1 MFKNL
6 EVYKKAINF
15 LMNLEDSLT
24 DTQREELEEIL
35 EQAREALPPEL
46 LESLKTIQAELLQAV
61 MSDEDTGDSV
71 ANSYLR
77 DL

>member
-35 EQAREALPPEL
+35 QQAREALPPEL

-61 MSDEDTGDSV
+61 MSDEDAGDSV